1 VVLLGQ
7 SIGLR
12 RIEGGLCCS
21 KKSSQGSKT
30 LRGPA
35 VGGLWVPMRETRK
48 TDKLMKTYLVLMQGK
63 RGTRLLLELREHALD
78 L

>member
-1 VVLLGQ
+1 MLVNCTVSVVLLGQ

-12 RIEGGLCCS
+12 RLEGGLCCS

-35 VGGLWVPMRETRK
+35 VGGLWVHMRETRE
-48 TDKLMKTYLVLMQGK
+48 TDIGPNKKAV
-63 RGTRLLLELREHALD
+63 RH
-78 L
+78 